1 VITRFVDKLRAAIP
15 VTQHHLLDEIVH
27 AYGLGKHVEEDEEEG
42 THENRDRNGFLCLI
56 HDIMFYAPAE
66 MIASAWPA
74 GRSYLYHFNE
84 PNPWPGRWQ
93 GHASHLTDLAFLWQN
108 YEEALAP
115 ASRQVSRHF
124 SADLISFINGR
135 APWTAYRAAESSPP
149 MARIYGPSDNGS
161 VAGVAVARSGACGR
175 RQCIWKFIDEI
186 GADLLYDVVMGSL
199 L

>member
-161 VAGVAVARSGACGR
+161 VAGVAVARSEACGR
-175 RQCIWKFIDEI
+175 RRCIWKFIEI